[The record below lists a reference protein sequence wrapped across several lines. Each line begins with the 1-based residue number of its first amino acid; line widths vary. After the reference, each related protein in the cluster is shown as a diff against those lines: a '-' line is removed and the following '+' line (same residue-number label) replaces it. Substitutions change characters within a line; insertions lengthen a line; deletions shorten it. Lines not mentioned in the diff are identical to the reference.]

1 MIRKNDIKH
10 FARGFRDEFTNAITG
25 DGLRQAKKTRN
36 RAKEVHKLA
45 LKAQKSNMKSPSK
58 PITHNIANEQKMQI
72 LKEQTEKQLQNQVDL
87 FKQHGNQDVFD
98 AARKSIMDTYN
109 KKAAKLGK
117 NGSKRTDFANRV
129 VDSANYHNSNRIAQ
143 NNVDESKKLLDKANA
158 MLNAQRIKTH
168 GTRITLLAGIK
179 ALNDK
184 TYGKMLEKQ
193 KQEQRQKRQDRLTE
207 LQIRELRAKDKERKA
222 MNKKAFDYIDDLV
235 MEKQAI
241 AFSGKKLRDLDKN
254 PKAQREEVY
263 KYMQNLSPEE
273 LNRFNMLANY
283 NRTKKYDRRDTI
295 KDAVGNAL
303 IYPAAGITA
312 GVLGNSAMNSAFE
325 GEGKKALVKGLGGT
339 GVALTGAGLAL
350 TGVGA
355 TVGKHVR
362 ARRNAERD
370 AMRQMKAEKKHKKE
384 AFDLLDEMYMEK
396 MASLTNTPR
405 LYY

>member
-222 MNKKAFDYIDDLV
+222 MNKKAFD
-235 MEKQAI
+235 
-241 AFSGKKLRDLDKN
+241 
-254 PKAQREEVY
+254 
-263 KYMQNLSPEE
+263 
-273 LNRFNMLANY
+273 
-283 NRTKKYDRRDTI
+283 
-295 KDAVGNAL
+295 
-303 IYPAAGITA
+303 
-312 GVLGNSAMNSAFE
+312 
-325 GEGKKALVKGLGGT
+325 
-339 GVALTGAGLAL
+339 
-350 TGVGA
+350 
-355 TVGKHVR
+355 
-362 ARRNAERD
+362 
-370 AMRQMKAEKKHKKE
+370 
-384 AFDLLDEMYMEK
+384 LLDEMYMEK

>member
-168 GTRITLLAGIK
+168 GTRIALLAGIK

-312 GVLGNSAMNSAFE
+312 GVLGNSAMNSAFK

-396 MASLTNTPR
+396 MASLANTPR
-405 LYY
+405 IYY

>member
-1 MIRKNDIKH
+1 MLRKNDIKQ
-10 FARGFRDEFTNAITG
+10 FARGFRDEFTNAVTG

-312 GVLGNSAMNSAFE
+312 GVLGNSAMNSAFK

-384 AFDLLDEMYMEK
+384 AFDLLGEIYMEK
-396 MASLTNTPR
+396 MASLANTPR

>member
-303 IYPAAGITA
+303 IYSAAGITA
-312 GVLGNSAMNSAFE
+312 GVLGNSAMNSAFK

>member
-168 GTRITLLAGIK
+168 GTRIALLAGIK

-312 GVLGNSAMNSAFE
+312 GVLGNSAMNSAFK

>member
-10 FARGFRDEFTNAITG
+10 FARGFRDEFTDAITG

-45 LKAQKSNMKSPSK
+45 LKAQKANVKSPSK
-58 PITHNIANEQKMQI
+58 PITHNIANEQKMQS

-109 KKAAKLGK
+109 RKAAKLGN

-129 VDSANYHNSNRIAQ
+129 VDSANYHHSSRIAQ
-143 NNVDESKKLLDKANA
+143 NNVNESKKLLDKANA
-158 MLNAQRIKTH
+158 MLRMQRIKTH
-168 GTRITLLAGIK
+168 GTRIALLGGIK

-184 TYGKMLEKQ
+184 TYGKMMEKQ

-222 MNKKAFDYIDDLV
+222 MNKKAFD
-235 MEKQAI
+235 
-241 AFSGKKLRDLDKN
+241 
-254 PKAQREEVY
+254 
-263 KYMQNLSPEE
+263 
-273 LNRFNMLANY
+273 
-283 NRTKKYDRRDTI
+283 
-295 KDAVGNAL
+295 
-303 IYPAAGITA
+303 
-312 GVLGNSAMNSAFE
+312 
-325 GEGKKALVKGLGGT
+325 
-339 GVALTGAGLAL
+339 
-350 TGVGA
+350 
-355 TVGKHVR
+355 
-362 ARRNAERD
+362 
-370 AMRQMKAEKKHKKE
+370 
-384 AFDLLDEMYMEK
+384 LLDEIHMEK

>member
-295 KDAVGNAL
+295 KDTVGNAL

-312 GVLGNSAMNSAFE
+312 GVLGNSAMNSAFK